1 MGKGGSVHI
10 SSKAL
15 KRLVNEHVADDVEV
29 YGYKV
34 AKNIEAFT
42 PQELHPHA
50 SSEMTKNK
58 KGYPVALQK
67 LHIDWGTP
75 EELQAHLGVFSRA
88 ATASGL
94 EYGQND

>member
-1 MGKGGSVHI
+1 MGKSGSVHI

-15 KRLVNEHVADDVEV
+15 KRLVNEYVSDDVEV

-42 PQELHPHA
+42 PQELHPKA
-50 SSEMTKNK
+50 SSSMTKNK
-58 KGYPVALQK
+58 KGYPVALQHLK
-67 LHIDWGTP
+67 IDWGTP
-75 EELQAHLGVFSRA
+75 EELQAHYGVFSRA
-88 ATASGL
+88 ATAAGL